1 MPSIHVACPSA
12 DRSPLERVHA
22 ARRIG
27 RAAGAF
33 EFQLLGRVPRSVA
46 VVSDGGCT
54 VVTIHTGL
62 SGVERRLVAV
72 PEGRRRVLAWH
83 RSLAAASFEALR
95 DHLHDSA
102 GIWVRSVAT
111 HVDADTGSLLKT
123 CTTACGVDLVV
134 LGGHV
139 SGFGVTVDEHLHV
152 DDADGQGFVR
162 RELHPEG
169 FQTRKKVTHVGAD
182 TEESRERGDWSA

>member
-1 MPSIHVACPSA
+1 MPSIHVARPFA
-12 DRSPLERVHA
+12 ERGPRERVRA
-22 ARRIG
+22 ARRIA
-27 RAAGAF
+27 RAAGGF
-33 EFQLLGRVPRSVA
+33 ELQLLGRVPRSVA
-46 VVSDGGCT
+46 VVSDGCCT

-62 SGVERRLVAV
+62 SGIERRLVAA

-95 DHLHDSA
+95 DHLHESA

-139 SGFGVTVDEHLHV
+139 PGFGVAVDEHLHV
-152 DDADGQGFVR
+152 EDADGQGSVR

-169 FQTRKKVTHVGAD
+169 LQTMKKVTHAGAD
-182 TEESRERGDWSA
+182 EEESRERGDRSA